1 MLKFWMLCLMGLF
14 TMMMGCWSSARAAEG
29 KIDLVVD
36 GKSAAV
42 IVTTAQMPEFVK
54 LAVDELAADIAAST
68 GAKLAVVRD
77 SSPDRLE
84 IHIDQTDYVK
94 SLKLPLQ
101 DLGVD
106 GFQILFPAAN
116 RVVLVGGSET
126 GTEFAVY
133 DFLERY
139 VGVRWL
145 FPGDIGTHV
154 PTNKGLTI
162 STDPVESRPAYIS
175 RVISTF
181 HAQRWLHQQKQ
192 HWTIQQHH
200 NLNKLFAPDKYYDQH
215 PEFYPLIDGKREK
228 PEPEGYGWQPVLDAP
243 GIVDA
248 AVKAIDQYFDENPSV
263 TSFSLG
269 INDNNNFNH
278 PSKYKN
284 SVGQDDYSDYYFNF
298 TNQVIEGVLK
308 AHPDKWFGCLAYVGV
323 TDPPRDVKVNG
334 RMVPYICID
343 RQGWASEEGRK
354 KDMERTE
361 KWHAAAPV
369 IGWYDY
375 IYGGDMY
382 RIPRIY
388 PHLMGEY
395 IKFGSE
401 NGVKAMYAE
410 LYASPEWIDGPK
422 LYVFMKLLW
431 DPTADVDRM
440 LEEWYRLAV
449 GERAAVPLAKYY
461 QAWEDYWMKRV
472 PQTDWFKQYVGR
484 VYMDFDQLGYLDEL
498 KQEDLDQCRKLMDQV
513 VALADT
519 PEHKARAEFFARGF
533 ARVENEVGYVIRL
546 RGKTLAAG
554 DHDPVLLDDSF
565 KPTSTELDAKVPQP
579 WGGWQN
585 SPGTGRFY
593 WDHRHGFKGSH
604 CLAIDAKGAGTSAV
618 YYRDFKIDQP
628 AEMYHMGAQVQVNDV
643 NPDAYIGIE
652 VRWSRPD
659 GQYIPRRFTANR
671 YYSARLFKD
680 GQWTKLDV
688 FSKPPADQGPLTMS
702 VRMSAIYSTHGI
714 IRLDDVVVGAV
725 TKPVGQK

>member
-1 MLKFWMLCLMGLF
+1 MGWF
-14 TMMMGCWSSARAAEG
+14 AVAAVCISSARAAEG
-29 KIDLVVD
+29 AIDLVVN
-36 GKSAAV
+36 GKPAAV
-42 IVTTAQMPEFVK
+42 IVTPAQLPEFVQ
-54 LAVDELAADIAAST
+54 LAVDELVADIAAST
-68 GAKLAVVRD
+68 GATLAVERV

-84 IHIDQTDYVK
+84 IHVGQTDYVQ
-94 SLKLPLQ
+94 SLNLPLKE
-101 DLGVD
+101 LGVD

-116 RVVLVGGSET
+116 RVVLAGGSET

-145 FPGDIGTHV
+145 FPGEIGTHV
-154 PTNKGLTI
+154 PRDNGLVI
-162 STDPVESRPAYIS
+162 PAVPVESRPAYIS
-175 RVISTF
+175 RVISTY
-181 HAQRWLHQQKQ
+181 HAERWLHQQKQ

-200 NLNKLFAPDKYYDQH
+200 NLNKLFAPDKYYDRH
-215 PEFYPLIDGKREK
+215 PEFYPLIDGKRQK

-248 AVKAIDQYFDENPSV
+248 AVESIDRYFDQNPSV

-269 INDNNNFNH
+269 VNDNNNFNH
-278 PSKYKN
+278 PATYEN
-284 SVGQDDYSDYYFNF
+284 SVRLKDYSDYYFNF

-308 AHPDKWFGCLAYVGV
+308 THPDKWFGCLAYVGV
-323 TDPPRDVKVNG
+323 TDPPRNVKVNG

-343 RQGWASEEGRK
+343 RQGWASEEGRQ
-354 KDMERTE
+354 KDMERTRN
-361 KWHAAAPV
+361 WHAAAPV

-388 PHLMGEY
+388 PHLMGQY

-422 LYVFMKLLW
+422 LYLFMKLLW
-431 DPTADVDRM
+431 DPNTDVDQT
-440 LEEWYRLAV
+440 LSEWYRLAV
-449 GERAAVPLAKYY
+449 GEKAAVPLAEYF
-461 QAWEDYWMKRV
+461 QHWEEYWMKRV
-472 PQTDWFKQYVGR
+472 PRTDWFKQYVGR

-519 PEHKARAEFFARGF
+519 PQHKARAAFFARGF
-533 ARVENEVGYVIRL
+533 ERVDNEVGYLIRL
-546 RGKTLAAG
+546 RGKSPTAG
-554 DHDPVLLDDSF
+554 DHDPLLLNDSF
-565 KPTSTELDAKVPQP
+565 KPVSGELDQKVPQP

-585 SPGTGRFY
+585 SPGTARFY
-593 WDHRHGFKGSH
+593 WDHQHGHDDAH
-604 CLAIDAKGAGTSAV
+604 CLAIDAAGAGTSAV
-618 YYRDFKIDQP
+618 YYRDFLVDHP
-628 AEMYHMGAQVQVNDV
+628 AQMYHLSTQIQVNGV

-652 VRWSRPD
+652 IRWSRPD
-659 GQYIPRRFTANR
+659 GQYVPRRFTANR
-671 YYSARLFKD
+671 FYLAKLFKE

-688 FSKPPADQGPLTMS
+688 FSKPPPDQGPLTMS
-702 VRMSAIYSTHGI
+702 MRLAVVYSTQGI
-714 IRLDDVVVGAV
+714 IRMDDVVLGAV
-725 TKPVGQK
+725 PKRMD